1 MPWRKIMHV
10 LGGVTSKT
18 LNEENGK
25 AIEFKENNEGKISM
39 FSDKPM
45 K

>member
-10 LGGVTSKT
+10 LRGVSSKT
-18 LNEENGK
+18 PNEENGK
-25 AIEFKENNEGKISM
+25 VIEFKENNIGKISM

-45 K
+45 R